1 MNYIGWCFTN
11 IMFLLNLC
19 YMNATL
25 WSLVFCLIFPIT
37 GLHSPAPE
45 LPGYDPAS
53 WMETILHAGS
63 SSLTLKD
70 IVIPGSHDAGMS
82 VLSGVGGTQS
92 NTINECNTLTQV
104 LPIKDQLQEG
114 VRMFD
119 LRVGSYNGVLYT
131 KHSSSDCMADAI
143 GGGYG
148 ERLHDI
154 LQAINIFLSAHR
166 QEVILLTFSHFCE
179 QETPVRA
186 LADSVTTVIGAPFV
200 FKSASL
206 PIGKVPLKDLA
217 GKVMVTF
224 EHFQDATLGVDSCSI
239 NSLGNAF
246 VNFRREYAA
255 TNKLPRLTNLQ
266 QSFFGGLR
274 PAINDLVRLDWQ
286 LTQSADEAAMVC
298 NDFQDDN
305 VNPLI
310 NGAMSLTNVLRKHQH
325 LIVLATQGNKHLT
338 QQVDAWISD
347 GTINKDNKPN
357 ILYVDVAGKWIT
369 DYCVRLN
376 QGSLYGHDDR
386 P

>member
-1 MNYIGWCFTN
+1 
-11 IMFLLNLC
+11 
-19 YMNATL
+19 MNAPGL
-25 WSLVFCLIFPIT
+25 ALLLCLLFAHPGT
-37 GLHSPAPE
+37 RS
-45 LPGYDPAS
+45 GYDPAS
-53 WMETILHAGS
+53 WMETVLHSGNS
-63 SSLTLKD
+63 TLTLKD

-104 LPIKDQLQEG
+104 LPIKQQLQEG
-114 VRMFD
+114 IRMFD

-154 LQAINIFLSAHR
+154 LQAIHDFLSVHH

-186 LADSVTTVIGAPFV
+186 LADSVTSVIGSPYV
-200 FKSASL
+200 YRSTGV
-206 PIGKVPLKDLA
+206 PVGKVPLKDLA

-224 EHFQDATLGVDSCSI
+224 EHFAYASLGVDSCSI
-239 NSLGNAF
+239 NSLGGAF

-255 TNKLPRLTNLQ
+255 TNKLPRLISLQ
-266 QSFFGGLR
+266 QLFFKELSSPSPPTNGASSPAPNGDGR
-274 PAINDLVRLDWQ
+274 PGPSDLVRLDWQ

-298 NDFQDDN
+298 NDFQDDK

-338 QQVDAWISD
+338 QQVDEWISD

-376 QGSLYGHDDR
+376 QGNVYGTNR
-386 P
+386 